1 MPRRITN
8 YNFNEKKVTALIGD
22 PEGAYYLI
30 MAFAKDGDY
39 CTLRRVSANDLTQI
53 YSEADIEVD
62 EIKKLIISGNY
73 IYSAVNDDTL
83 FGTRYYKFSLIA
95 TTYDFEKPVGITENA
110 VDVVASGNY
119 IYYLT
124 PGSASGEVA
133 KLIKYSTY
141 GVYVETIELQKSG
154 EEVRN
159 AKSITVDSS
168 GDFWI
173 VTNTSPSNLVRV
185 FDDGGWDFTVI
196 ELVP

>member
-8 YNFNEKKVTALIGD
+8 YNFSEKKVTAIVGD
-22 PEGAYYLI
+22 PEGSYYLI
-30 MAFAKDGDY
+30 IAFAKDGDY
-39 CTLRRVSANDLTQI
+39 CTLRRVSANDLTQV
-53 YSEADIEVD
+53 YSETDVAVD
-62 EIKKLIISGNY
+62 EIKRLMLSGNY
-73 IYSAVNDDTL
+73 FYSVVDNDTL

-95 TTYDFEKPVGITENA
+95 TTYNFTKPAGITENA
-110 VDVVASGNY
+110 VDVVTDGSF

-141 GVYVETIELQKSG
+141 GTYVETIELQKSG

-159 AKSITVDSS
+159 AKSITIDSS

-173 VTNTSPSNLVRV
+173 ITNTSPSNLVRV
-185 FDDGGWDFTVI
+185 FDDGGWDFTVT